1 MRGQYERLMSEGHSN
16 DNVMMKLNVPP
27 VYALIHRVWMGGIAV
42 LSQLDVRARFADV
55 LTEYLPGFA
64 AP

>member
-1 MRGQYERLMSEGHSN
+1 MRGQYERLMSEGHTN

-64 AP
+64 VD

>member
-1 MRGQYERLMSEGHSN
+1 MRGEYQRLAAEGHSSET
-16 DNVMMKLNVPP
+16 VMNKLNVPP

-42 LSQLDVRARFADV
+42 LSQLDVRASFSDV

-64 AP
+64 AR